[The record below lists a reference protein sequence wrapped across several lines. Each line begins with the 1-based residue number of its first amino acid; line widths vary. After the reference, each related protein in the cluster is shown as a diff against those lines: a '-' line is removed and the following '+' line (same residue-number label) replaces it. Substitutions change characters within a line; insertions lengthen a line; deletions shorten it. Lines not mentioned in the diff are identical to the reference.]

1 MLRRIRSDQLEHLIC
16 SLSTSSYRSAY
27 VRTSHVQV
35 QENWHVGSSA
45 LTAFLAAHG
54 HSVGGRKCVRA
65 YSVTRKVEPGIAP
78 TASPLSAPA
87 SAGKEET
94 NKVPG
99 APSGASDQRESSRAS
114 TWGAGGLGIFGV
126 AGFFGKRA
134 LLFLF
139 SKKAAFG
146 LFSVLSIKKFLFLPA
161 WIWIIC
167 ASGGAISI
175 PICLLCQCFGWE
187 VRLCSRGRCLPIV
200 LEPCVAI

>member
-1 MLRRIRSDQLEHLIC
+1 MVSRIRSVHLNHLIR
-16 SLSTSSYRSAY
+16 SLSTSSHRSVY
-27 VRTSHVQV
+27 VRTLHVQV

-45 LTAFLAAHG
+45 LTAFLATHG
-54 HSVGGRKCVRA
+54 HPVGGRNCARA
-65 YSVTRKVEPGIAP
+65 YSVTRKVEPGIVP

-87 SAGKEET
+87 SAAKEE
-94 NKVPG
+94 NIKVPG
-99 APSGASDQRESSRAS
+99 APSGAPDQRQSSRAS

-167 ASGGAISI
+167 ASGGAFSYRSA
-175 PICLLCQCFGWE
+175 CF
-187 VRLCSRGRCLPIV
+187 VSVSVGRCV
-200 LEPCVAI
+200 FARVADVYRSKWSPA